1 MGALV
6 LLRQDIESLFDAGSR
21 RWNVKKA
28 LEKRAGMCL
37 IPLSPN
43 VSAPATPGLSDEG
56 IVG

>member
-1 MGALV
+1 MKGALV

-21 RWNVKKA
+21 PWNVKKA

-43 VSAPATPGLSDEG
+43 VPF
-56 IVG
+56 